1 MTMTSS
7 EAKPSAPR
15 RSARER
21 QPSAAALAAA
31 KESSGSALP
40 PAKSWAAIC
49 EEEAV
54 ALRDIKAEFNIA
66 SNDELR
72 RRLAEYARYEQ
83 LKRTGSAQAAA
94 GTTARPAP
102 KPPKAWATLEDARGP
117 GSEKGPFLTCLGP
130 GQKDA
135 DLALPVRTFSWPA
148 RLTDRPFSL
157 RPGLR
162 RSPCPR
168 STTGWAR
175 RARG

>member
-54 ALRDIKAEFNIA
+54 ALRDIKAEFNIE

-94 GTTARPAP
+94 GSTARPAP

-117 GSEKGPFLTCLGP
+117 GSEKGPFITCLGP
-130 GQKDA
+130 GQKEA
-135 DLALPVRTFSWPA
+135 DLALPVRTFS
-148 RLTDRPFSL
+148 
-157 RPGLR
+157 GV
-162 RSPCPR
+162 
-168 STTGWAR
+168 
-175 RARG
+175 RG